1 MSAST
6 QDQALSA
13 LLFLYRYVLGRD
25 VGELGEVIRARK
37 PKRLPVVLTRTE
49 VTAVFW
55 LSFMASR
62 LFTAFVLGPLTARIV
77 LVLGLEFQSEALLI
91 LVLALAG
98 VGITTGVVR
107 SRSQRT
113 AITLVIA
120 AGLVFGPIFPSIMA
134 ILLGHFPGAVQGR
147 AVGMLFAI
155 GGLGWTLIPMSI
167 GAYAEGTT
175 VQRGSLIAVGSAIAL
190 CIVAALLTTT
200 YRLRAEV
207 GLVGKRQQTGAGLP
221 SKIPVSRRLRFT
233 WLPGTP

>member
-1 MSAST
+1 M
-6 QDQALSA
+6 
-13 LLFLYRYVLGRD
+13 
-25 VGELGEVIRARK
+25 
-37 PKRLPVVLTRTE
+37 
-49 VTAVFW
+49 
-55 LSFMASR
+55 
-62 LFTAFVLGPLTARIV
+62 LGPLTARIV
-77 LVLGLEFQSEALLI
+77 LVLGLEVQSEALLI
-91 LVLALAG
+91 LVLALAC

-120 AGLVFGPIFPSIMA
+120 AGLVVGPIFPSIMA

-175 VQRGSLIAVGSAIAL
+175 VQRGFPIAVGSAIAL